1 MLPQAILLFET
12 YVVSQRLQF
21 N

>member
-1 MLPQAILLFET
+1 MLPQAIHATYQCCILL
-12 YVVSQRLQF
+12 Y